1 MSEKWTK
8 IQFKYDG
15 RKSDVNDF
23 VIHYYK
29 KIDGKMYYVK
39 ERGGKIIS
47 KTLSK
52 NIVR

>member
-8 IQFKYDG
+8 IQFEYDG
-15 RKSDVNDF
+15 RESDVNDF
-23 VIHYYK
+23 TIHYHK
-29 KIDGKMYYVK
+29 NIDGKMYYVK
-39 ERGGKIIS
+39 EQGGKIIS

>member
-1 MSEKWTK
+1 MSEKWKK
-8 IQFKYDG
+8 IQFEYDG
-15 RKSDVNDF
+15 RKSDVNEF
-23 VIHYYK
+23 MIHYHK

-39 ERGGKIIS
+39 EQGGKIIS

>member
-8 IQFKYDG
+8 IQFEYDG
-15 RKSDVNDF
+15 RESDVNDF
-23 VIHYYK
+23 TIHYHK

-39 ERGGKIIS
+39 EQGGKIIS
-47 KTLSK
+47 KTLSN